1 MKKIS
6 AGIFMV
12 AAVAFATTALGLN
25 LTSSAFPEGGLIPE
39 VYTCDG
45 QDTAPDLHW
54 TDVPAGTQT
63 FALIVE
69 DVDAPSGV
77 FTHWIVFNI
86 PGTTRQWNQDLT
98 NLPVVRQ
105 GSNSWGRSVYNGPC
119 PPPTNKVHHYT
130 FTLYALS
137 SALDLT
143 SGVTADQ
150 VRTAVRRYTLGEAT
164 LTGIYRRGEE
174 NVSS

>member
-1 MKKIS
+1 MQKIKRF
-6 AGIFMV
+6 IITV
-12 AAVAFATTALGLN
+12 AAIVFASTALGLN
-25 LTSSAFPEGGLIPE
+25 LTSSAFPDGGLIPE

-45 QDTAPDLHW
+45 QNTAPDLHW
-54 TDVPAGTQT
+54 TDVPAGTQS

-86 PGTTRQWNQDLT
+86 PGITRQWNQDLT
-98 NLPVVRQ
+98 KLPVIRQ
-105 GSNSWGRSVYNGPC
+105 GNNSWGHSAYNGPC
-119 PPPTNKVHHYT
+119 PPPTNKIHHYT

-137 SALDLT
+137 STLDLT
-143 SGVTADQ
+143 SGVSAEQ
-150 VRTAVRRYTLGEAT
+150 LRAALRRYTLGEAT

-174 NVSS
+174 NAS